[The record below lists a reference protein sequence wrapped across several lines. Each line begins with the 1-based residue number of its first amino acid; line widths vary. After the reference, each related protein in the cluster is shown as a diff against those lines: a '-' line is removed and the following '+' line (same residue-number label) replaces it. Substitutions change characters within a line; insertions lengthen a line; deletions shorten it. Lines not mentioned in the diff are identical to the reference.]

1 MKDNLSRY
9 TLRVEQVLLDKLGYI
24 AEYEGRTKNRELEQM
39 IKKRISDFEKSTERS
54 HRHKKETAKPSLFYV
69 NQLPIPTN
77 RQPSAKKNAR
87 IPVTYSQKRFAPSR
101 G

>member
-39 IKKRISDFEKSTERS
+39 IKKRISDFEKEHGEIEIYTMSPNEIVEDVKERIKGNPPYGDNNDS
-54 HRHKKETAKPSLFYV
+54 K
-69 NQLPIPTN
+69 
-77 RQPSAKKNAR
+77 
-87 IPVTYSQKRFAPSR
+87 
-101 G
+101 